1 MGRNAEANT
10 VRSER
15 PATVPRKEAI
25 LASAVELFRRRGFH
39 AVGID
44 EIGSAAGIT
53 GPGVYRHFRNKEGLL
68 VVLIERVTVPL
79 LEGAKEIVAKTRSPR
94 TALDRLVGLHVAFAM
109 EDGALVAVWVQ
120 EQRSLPEAERH
131 RLRRIQA
138 EYLDQWAQALSRLRP
153 QLSPE
158 EADAAVHAAV
168 GAINSVAHHDSGLPR
183 EVLEPLLHRTAMAA
197 LLARPPAARG

>member
-120 EQRSLPEAERH
+120 EQRSLPEEERH

-138 EYLDQWAQALSRLRP
+138 EYLAQWAQALSRLRP

-197 LLARPPAARG
+197 LLARPPATRS

>member
-1 MGRNAEANT
+1 MGRNGEGNAAP
-10 VRSER
+10 SEGR
-15 PATVPRKEAI
+15 MTVPRREAI

-68 VVLIERVTVPL
+68 VTIIERVTVSL
-79 LEGAKEIVAKTRSPR
+79 LEGAREIVAKSRSPR
-94 TALDRLVGLHVAFAM
+94 TALDRLVAQQVAFAV

-120 EQRSLPEAERH
+120 EQRSLPDEERH

-138 EYLDQWAQALSRLRP
+138 EYMAHWAQALSRLRP
-153 QLSPE
+153 QLTPE

-183 EVLEPLLHRTAMAA
+183 DVLAPLLHRTAMAA
-197 LLARPPAARG
+197 LLARPPATRA